1 VAAEALRRGAAV
13 TLITGPTHLA
23 PPHGAEVVAVRS
35 AAQMHAAVME
45 RVGSGD
51 AVIMAAAVADY
62 TPAEPSSEK
71 VRKGDGPATITLNR
85 TTDILGE
92 LGGLPSRK
100 QGRPILVGFAAETRN
115 VIEYAKNKLR
125 QKRADLIVANDVSRE
140 DSGFDV
146 DSNAVTFVT
155 GGGAEELPLQPKSA
169 VAAQILDRVE
179 RLLQAVPAKA

>member
-1 VAAEALRRGAAV
+1 MARWKREELRHGRDDGDEFLVLHGGSRAPDLGSYCSELSQLARDGWLHYVPTVSRPWEDDGWTGETGRVEDTIRKHADNYGYHAEGSVAYLCGN
-13 TLITGPTHLA
+13 PD
-23 PPHGAEVVAVRS
+23 
-35 AAQMHAAVME
+35 M
-45 RVGSGD
+45 
-51 AVIMAAAVADY
+51 
-62 TPAEPSSEK
+62 
-71 VRKGDGPATITLNR
+71 
-85 TTDILGE
+85 
-92 LGGLPSRK
+92 
-100 QGRPILVGFAAETRN
+100 
-115 VIEYAKNKLR
+115 IEYAKNKLR